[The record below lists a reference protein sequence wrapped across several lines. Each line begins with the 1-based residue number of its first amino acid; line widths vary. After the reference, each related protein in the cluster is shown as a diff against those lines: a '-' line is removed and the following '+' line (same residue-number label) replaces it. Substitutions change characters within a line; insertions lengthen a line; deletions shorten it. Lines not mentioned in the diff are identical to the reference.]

1 MVNLKKECLFAPHGA
16 PAAGPYSHAVAAG
29 SWLFISGQGPLKPDG
44 SGPVRGTI
52 EEETRQ
58 TLDNLRAVLEDC
70 GASLE
75 QVVKITVFLASMD
88 DFQRFNAVYREYFPE
103 HCPARTCVQA
113 GRLPMDIKVE
123 IEAIAIRNT

>member
-1 MVNLKKECLFAPHGA
+1 MDNIKKECLFAPHGA

-29 SWLFISGQGPLKPDG
+29 PFLFISGQGPLRPDG
-44 SGPVRGTI
+44 SGPVRGSI

-58 TLDNLRAVLEDC
+58 TLDNLRAVLEDV
-70 GASLE
+70 GSSLE
-75 QVVKITVFLASMD
+75 QVVKVTVFLASMD
-88 DFQRFNAVYREYFPE
+88 DFQRFNAVYKEYFPE

-123 IEAIAIRNT
+123 IEAIAIRNS